1 MQHALRPYVTTGVAI
16 VGASVIAVAPIIPTP
31 SEIQIPNPAVQVDR
45 AVELTAN
52 EIEDAVNALAFAG
65 AQVLV
70 SLATLPA
77 PVVAQLLG
85 ISPAAAQ
92 ALLAGGALGLS
103 GPLIGGI
110 GAGGAAIQDIVDQL
124 GSGDVAALINALIG
138 APATLIDGV
147 VNGGFGPNVGPLLPF
162 LMGFPAVVGGLIN
175 PGALGLGGVTLPGAI
190 PTLQALITQL
200 LSVFGGA
207 DTMSALAVTPA
218 SEGQIEGAVNA
229 LLFNLVASP
238 IVTVA
243 GLLGSVLAPVLG
255 EEQAALLP
263 LAALG
268 LFGPLISG
276 PGAVGSALQGVVDAL
291 GSGDFA
297 GVLNALIGAPATI
310 IDGAVNGGFG
320 PNLAPLVVPVLFP
333 GLPESLWPV
342 ILSGGLINEQG
353 VTCCNPFVPLL
364 PTQIVLPGTFP
375 TVQKLVGQLL
385 GLVSSGPT
393 AIPGLSTLQGIIGQI
408 LGLIPS
414 APTTL
419 AANTGPASTL
429 ASVTETSTTNQRLV
443 NVDLPKNDVTPD
455 LGDEVHGKNAA
466 LAAAPV
472 GPSTGLPD
480 HAAATAVAV
489 TAVVGSTD
497 PGPDRGPAVVAATP
511 AGAVVDTP
519 PASPNGATDTTDG
532 SKFEP
537 EVITPTG
544 NSHKGS
550 NSNLMGSTVRSVV
563 KGFGD
568 AVKSAL
574 GGGSASTDGGGA
586 G

>member
-1 MQHALRPYVTTGVAI
+1 MQLALRPYVTTGVAI
-16 VGASVIAVAPIIPTP
+16 VGASVIAVAPIVPTP
-31 SEIQIPNPAVQVDR
+31 AEIQIPNPAVQVDR
-45 AVELTAN
+45 AVALTAN
-52 EIEDAVNALAFAG
+52 EIEDAVNALAFVG
-65 AQVLV
+65 AKVLV

-85 ISPAAAQ
+85 VSPEAAQ
-92 ALLAGGALGLS
+92 ALLAGGALGIS

-110 GAGGAAIQDIVDQL
+110 GAGGAAIQEIVDQL
-124 GSGDVAALINALIG
+124 GSGDVAALVNALIG
-138 APATLIDGV
+138 APATLIDGL

-190 PTLQALITQL
+190 PTLQSLITQL

-207 DTMSALAVTPA
+207 DMMSALAVTPA

-276 PGAVGSALQGVVDAL
+276 PGAVGSALQDVVDAL

-297 GVLNALIGAPATI
+297 GVLNSLIGAPATVI
-310 IDGAVNGGFG
+310 GGVVNGGFG
-320 PNLAPLVVPVLFP
+320 PSLTPLVGPLLFP
-333 GLPESLWPV
+333 GVPV
-342 ILSGGLINEQG
+342 N
-353 VTCCNPFVPLL
+353 LL
-364 PTQIVLPGTFP
+364 PTFLAGGLVNGPDLIPPIVLPGTIP
-375 TVQKLVGQLL
+375 TLQGLVSQLL
-385 GLVSSGPT
+385 GLVSSGPA
-393 AIPGLSTLQGIIGQI
+393 AIPGLSTLQGIVGQI
-408 LGLIPS
+408 VGLIPS

-419 AANTGPASTL
+419 AANTSPTSTVASITG
-429 ASVTETSTTNQRLV
+429 TNTTNQRLL

-455 LGDEVHGKNAA
+455 LGDEVHGKNAG

-480 HAAATAVAV
+480 HAAATAVAG
-489 TAVVGSTD
+489 TGVVGSTD
-497 PGPDRGPAVVAATP
+497 PGPDRGPAVVEATP
-511 AGAVVDTP
+511 AGA
-519 PASPNGATDTTDG
+519 GATDTTDG

-537 EVITPTG
+537 EVLTPTG

-550 NSNLMGSTVRSVV
+550 NSNPIGSTVRSVV

-574 GGGSASTDGGGA
+574 GGGSTSTDGGGA